1 MNKRILIY
9 GPQYS
14 GKTLLA
20 KHIASYF
27 DKDEIVWMREVDFIC
42 SPFYFGN
49 CPENTKLI
57 IIDNLRDHELKK
69 SYDRT
74 KHLIE
79 VNPQMK
85 EKFSIDPM
93 VILIAETDDINVI
106 NKHIGPEFKIIN
118 KERL

>member
-9 GPQYS
+9 GPQQS

-20 KHIASYF
+20 KQIASCF
-27 DKDEIVWMREVDFIC
+27 DKDEIVWMSEVDSIF
-42 SPFYFGN
+42 SWHYFGI

-79 VNPQMK
+79 VNPHMK
-85 EKFSIDPM
+85 ENSTIDPI

-106 NKHIGPEFKIIN
+106 NKHIGTEFKIIH